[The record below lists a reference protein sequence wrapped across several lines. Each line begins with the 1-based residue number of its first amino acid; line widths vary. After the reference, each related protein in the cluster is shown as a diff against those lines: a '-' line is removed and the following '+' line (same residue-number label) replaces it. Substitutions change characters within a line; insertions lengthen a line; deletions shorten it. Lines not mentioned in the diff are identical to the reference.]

1 MILFF
6 GPKMNLHQT
15 TTNNIQP
22 IEIEAS
28 LKYRC
33 SCGIDHWAYLREVSV
48 EGFFIVCYCNNR
60 LYPKTIRS
68 ISIDYLETK
77 LPPQQPIQSL
87 KSAPIDTDIPNDIL
101 DRCCRSM
108 SKLGFTI
115 KEAKESLAKAY
126 IKQTYTND
134 KELIKLALLEK

>member
-1 MILFF
+1 M
-6 GPKMNLHQT
+6 KLHQT

-60 LYPKTIRS
+60 LYPKTIGS
-68 ISIDYLETK
+68 INIDYLEAK
-77 LPPQQPIQSL
+77 LPQQNPVVFSEP
-87 KSAPIDTDIPNDIL
+87 ATIDTEVPKDIL
-101 DRCCRSM
+101 DRCSESM

-115 KEAKESLAKAY
+115 KEAKESLVKAY
-126 IKQTYTND
+126 NKQAYIND
-134 KELIKLALLEK
+134 KELIKLALSEK